1 MSSASWL
8 VGYVTLPDAVMVFD
22 GGNVNLA
29 AGTYALRHGT
39 AAISLIDYVNSA
51 IDGAASAVTCT
62 ALVVMR
68 NRLVRI
74 TLSGVA
80 DILWRTGGA
89 TADAW
94 ADALGFDDD
103 CVGDSE
109 YEAALISPLLFSA
122 GFMATPKTIQ
132 GVDGYTIPHHAAY
145 KADDGTQIYD
155 VHYGDETWQDL
166 SWPHIIPERMRA
178 ADALAGLFA
187 GSGTFHDFWE
197 QVGKYHRRFTY
208 YEEIDE
214 DDASTSAVT
223 WTTGRG
229 PYALRNVD
237 GDWYRR
243 NQANAELSCSLELPL
258 IELAEVS

>member
-8 VGYVTLPDAVMVFD
+8 VGYVTVTQQEWD
-22 GGNVNLA
+22 GGTGPANVTLP

-39 AAISLIDYVNSA
+39 AALSLIDQVASVWTTEW
-51 IDGAASAVTCT
+51 GAVVTVT
-62 ALVVMR
+62 VRR
-68 NRLVRI
+68 NRLIRI
-74 TLSGVA
+74 TIAS
-80 DILWRTGGA
+80 GGA
-89 TADAW
+89 AIDWGAATVLRDL
-94 ADALGFDDD
+94 LGFTGNRSSNTTHDA
-103 CVGDSE
+103 DSV
-109 YEAALISPLLFSA
+109 SPLLFSA

-132 GVDGYTIPHHAAY
+132 DVDGYTVPHHAAY

-166 SWPHIIPERMRA
+166 SWPHIIPDRMRVA
-178 ADALAGLFA
+178 SSADG
-187 GSGTFHDFWE
+187 GGTFHEFWE
-197 QVGKYHRRFTY
+197 QCAKYHRRFTY
-208 YEEIDE
+208 YQEIDE

-258 IELAEVS
+258 IELAEVT